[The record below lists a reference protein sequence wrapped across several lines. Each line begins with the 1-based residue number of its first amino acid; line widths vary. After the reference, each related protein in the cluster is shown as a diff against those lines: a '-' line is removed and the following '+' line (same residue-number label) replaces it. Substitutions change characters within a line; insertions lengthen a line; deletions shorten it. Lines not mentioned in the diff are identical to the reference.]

1 MPVAV
6 KKDVESIN
14 LKKKLISVGKPLKSI
29 KVQVTKKP
37 PITWW
42 IAYQS
47 ARPNYNGK
55 AFLVK
60 SKKVGYTSS

>member
-1 MPVAV
+1 M
-6 KKDVESIN
+6 E
-14 LKKKLISVGKPLKSI
+14 KPLKSI

-37 PITWW
+37 TITWW

-47 ARPNYNGK
+47 ARPNYNGR

-60 SKKVGYTSS
+60 SKKVGNTLS